1 MKLPPALRNAGKEFI
16 ITMQNKIAE
25 NLATMTRNGYERL
38 KAELIELRTT
48 RRAEISKQL
57 EEARSFGDLS
67 ENAEY
72 AAAKDEQAKI
82 EARISQLEAQ
92 LSKAKV
98 VDATNLDTSKVA
110 LGVTVTFED
119 VSPKSPVQHS
129 IFTYTI
135 VGSEE
140 SDPKSNRISS
150 RSPIGQALIGRGVG
164 DKIDVK
170 IPRGLRKLK
179 IIDISAVE

>member
-1 MKLPPALRNAGKEFI
+1 MVEYPRNAERECI
-16 ITMQNKIAE
+16 ALQNKMTE
-25 NLATMTRNGYERL
+25 NSATMTKSGYERL

-48 RRAEISKQL
+48 RRAEISRQL

-72 AAAKDEQAKI
+72 AAAKDEQARI

-92 LSKAKV
+92 LSKAKI
-98 VDATNLDTSKVA
+98 VDATNLDTSKVV
-110 LGVTVTFED
+110 LGVNVTFED
-119 VSPKSPVQHS
+119 VSPKSPLQYS
-129 IFTYTI
+129 TFTYTI

-140 SDPKSNRISS
+140 SDPKNNRISS

-164 DKIDVK
+164 GKVDVK
-170 IPRGLRKLK
+170 IPRGVRKLK
-179 IIDISAVE
+179 IINISAAE

>member
-1 MKLPPALRNAGKEFI
+1 VKPPRALINAKKECI
-16 ITMQNKIAE
+16 ITLNNKISE
-25 NLATMTRNGYERL
+25 NLATITKSGYDRL

-82 EARISQLEAQ
+82 EARISQLEMQ

-98 VDATNLDTSKVA
+98 VDESNLDTSKVV

-119 VSPKSPVQHS
+119 ISPKSPIQHE
-129 IFTYTI
+129 IFKYTI

-150 RSPIGQALIGRGVG
+150 RSPIGQALLGRGVG
-164 DKIDVK
+164 EKIDVK
-170 IPRGLRKLK
+170 IPRGVRKLK
-179 IIDISAVE
+179 IINISAVE

>member
-1 MKLPPALRNAGKEFI
+1 
-16 ITMQNKIAE
+16 MQNKMTE
-25 NLATMTRNGYERL
+25 NSATMTKNGYERL
-38 KAELIELRTT
+38 KAELVELRTT
-48 RRAEISKQL
+48 RRAEISRQL

-72 AAAKDEQAKI
+72 AAAKDEQAKM
-82 EARISQLEAQ
+82 EARISQLEMQ

-119 VSPKSPVQHS
+119 VSPKSPMQHS
-129 IFTYTI
+129 LFTYTI

-170 IPRGLRKLK
+170 IPRGVRKLK
-179 IIDISAVE
+179 IVDISAAE

>member
-1 MKLPPALRNAGKEFI
+1 
-16 ITMQNKIAE
+16 MQNKITE
-25 NLATMTRNGYERL
+25 NSATMTRKGYEQL

-48 RRAEISKQL
+48 RRAEISRQL

-92 LSKAKV
+92 LSKAKI
-98 VDATNLDTSKVA
+98 VDATTLDTSKVA

-119 VSPKSPVQHS
+119 ISSKSATQHS
-129 IFTYTI
+129 VFTYTI

-150 RSPIGQALIGRGVG
+150 RSPIGQALIGREVG
-164 DKIDVK
+164 DKVDVK
-170 IPRGLRKLK
+170 IPRGVRKLK
-179 IIDISAVE
+179 IINISIEEPENLK

>member
-1 MKLPPALRNAGKEFI
+1 VYI
-16 ITMQNKIAE
+16 VQNKIIE
-25 NLATMTRNGYERL
+25 NSATMTRSGYERL

-82 EARISQLEAQ
+82 EARILQLEMQ
-92 LSKAKV
+92 LSRAKV
-98 VDATNLDTSKVA
+98 VDATNLDTSKVV

-119 VSPKSPVQHS
+119 ISPKSPIQHS
-129 IFTYTI
+129 IFTYAI

-140 SDPKSNRISS
+140 ADPRNNRISS
-150 RSPIGQALIGRGVG
+150 HSPIGQALLGRGVG
-164 DKIDVK
+164 EKLDVK
-170 IPRGLRKLK
+170 TPRGVRKIK

>member
-1 MKLPPALRNAGKEFI
+1 MTL
-16 ITMQNKIAE
+16 QNKITE
-25 NLATMTRNGYERL
+25 NLATMTKNGYERL
-38 KAELIELRTT
+38 KAELVELRTT

-82 EARISQLEAQ
+82 EARILQLEAQ

-98 VDATNLDTSKVA
+98 VDATNLDTSKVV

-119 VSPKSPVQHS
+119 ISPKSSVQHS

-140 SDPKSNRISS
+140 SDLKSNRISS

-164 DKIDVK
+164 DKVDVK
-170 IPRGLRKLK
+170 IPKGIRKLK

>member
-1 MKLPPALRNAGKEFI
+1 MH
-16 ITMQNKIAE
+16 NKTVE
-25 NLATMTRNGYERL
+25 NLATMTKNGYERL

-82 EARISQLEAQ
+82 EARISQLETQ
-92 LSKAKV
+92 LSKAKI
-98 VDATNLDTSKVA
+98 VDATNLDTSRVA

-119 VSPKSPVQHS
+119 VTSKSPIQHEV
-129 IFTYTI
+129 FTYTI

-140 SDPKSNRISS
+140 SDPKNNRISS
-150 RSPIGQALIGRGVG
+150 RSPIGQALLGRIVG
-164 DKIDVK
+164 DKVDVK
-170 IPRGLRKLK
+170 TPRGVRKLK
-179 IIDISAVE
+179 ITAISA

>member
-1 MKLPPALRNAGKEFI
+1 LHSKTI
-16 ITMQNKIAE
+16 E
-25 NLATMTRNGYERL
+25 NIATMTKNGYERL

-98 VDATNLDTSKVA
+98 VDSTNLDTSKVA

-119 VSPKSPVQHS
+119 VSPKSSIQHE

-140 SDPKSNRISS
+140 SDPKNNRISS

-164 DKIDVK
+164 DKVDVK
-170 IPRGLRKLK
+170 TPRGIRKLK
-179 IIDISAVE
+179 IIDISAVG